1 VSGHAIRYPVAI
13 GSPVDKWA
21 GVQLGLGLSIWEIRY
36 VAFMEPTNPA
46 RSAGPFR
53 MDVFVGTTHI
63 IEIYEKV
70 QIGANV
76 YLVP

>member
-21 GVQLGLGLSIWEIRY
+21 G
-36 VAFMEPTNPA
+36 AFMEPTNPA